1 MGTTPEKHLI
11 TVRANNH
18 ATDPVIHCHCK
29 QFQQRTWR
37 YKTMSELNEIKK
49 EFEALKKRN
58 APPAEFE
65 ALLKRN
71 ARHRAGLFK
80 KLESAVKGESNE

>member
-1 MGTTPEKHLI
+1 M
-11 TVRANNH
+11 RANNYNV
-18 ATDPVIHCHCK
+18 DPVILCHCK
-29 QFQQRTWR
+29 QFSTTKR